1 MRAGSSVALVVLV
14 ILVAVGATAGE
25 VVFVGTA
32 VTAAESSEPAVPTHV
47 VSDAESLSSHT
58 ATPADR
64 ACPVAAETELPSTT
78 TAAGTTTG
86 FDPPPRP
93 RIAAVYPNPT
103 TDGNVGEYFVLETP
117 PATNLTGW
125 TITDGHT
132 TAEFPNVTVS
142 DPVAVTMDPDET
154 AVMTDIDVL
163 ELEGYVRLA
172 ADGDLLTLQD
182 GETIVDTISYD
193 RARTA
198 TVWYRNGS
206 SLAGSSTESS
216 AGQEGSGVDSTD
228 TVDGSWWP
236 RGASCFPV
244 ATYEEPTATGFV
256 LPDSPDVVLER
267 IGSAEDRILLAGYTF
282 VSEEVTDALEA
293 ALERG
298 VHVDVLVEAG
308 PVGGTPERTDDL
320 LFRLEDA
327 GAEVNVLGGPGAR
340 YRYHHP
346 KYAVVD
352 ESVLVATENWKPSGL
367 GGASS
372 RGWGVVVEEPAL
384 AADLEAVFRADASG
398 WDVSSWTEHRDTAT
412 FVEDDAPTTSFPET
426 HVPTELTVDEG
437 ELLLAP
443 DNAEERLIELLDGAN
458 ESILIKQASIRGNDL
473 SVLEATVD
481 AAERGVEVRVLLD
494 SSWYLESD
502 NRELVQRLEERSADD
517 DLPLEARLVDGG
529 DQFGK
534 IHAKGLVVDGET
546 VVVGSINWNENSLR
560 NNREV
565 ALVLHGED
573 AGAYYEAVFDADWEE
588 DDSGG
593 FVVPLELLGAVG
605 AGLVA
610 AAVLGWHHLTVAGN
624 RETEIT
630 EDERIYFSS
639 RAVPHSRALRRCP
652 RRPSS
657 RRGRR

>member
-1 MRAGSSVALVVLV
+1 MS
-14 ILVAVGATAGE
+14 GAT
-25 VVFVGTA
+25 
-32 VTAAESSEPAVPTHV
+32 SQ
-47 VSDAESLSSHT
+47 SSHT
-58 ATPADR
+58 ATPVGR
-64 ACPVAAETELPSTT
+64 ACPVAAETALPSATDHPGT
-78 TAAGTTTG
+78 TA
-86 FDPPPRP
+86 FDPPPGP
-93 RIAAVYPNPT
+93 RITAVYPNPT

-117 PATNLTGW
+117 PATRLDNW

-154 AVMTDIDVL
+154 AAMTDLAVI

-172 ADGDLLTLQD
+172 ADGDRLTLQD
-182 GETIVDTISYD
+182 GDTVVDTISYG

-198 TVWYRNGS
+198 TVWHRNASSPDGS
-206 SLAGSSTESS
+206 SAV
-216 AGQEGSGVDSTD
+216 QDGSGVGTTD
-228 TVDGSWWP
+228 PADGGWWP
-236 RGASCFPV
+236 RGAPCFPV
-244 ATYEEPTATGFV
+244 TSYDGSAATAFV

-267 IGSAEDRILLAGYTF
+267 IDSAEDRILVAGYTF
-282 VSEEVTDALEA
+282 VSPDVTDALEA

-298 VHVDVLVEAG
+298 VHVEVLVEAG

-320 LFRLEDA
+320 LTRLEAA
-327 GAEVNVLGGPGAR
+327 GAEVDALGGSGAR

-367 GGASS
+367 GGTSS
-372 RGWGVVVEEPAL
+372 RGWSVVVEEPAL
-384 AADLEAVFRADASG
+384 AADLKAVFRADADG
-398 WDVSSWTEHRDTAT
+398 WDVSPWTEHRDTAT
-412 FVEDDAPTTSFPET
+412 FVEDDSPMASFPET
-426 HVPTELTVDEG
+426 HEPQELTVDEV

-443 DNAEERLIELLDGAN
+443 DNAEGRLVELLEGAN
-458 ESILIKQASIRGNDL
+458 ESIIIKQASIRGDDL

-494 SSWYLESD
+494 SSWYLEAD
-502 NRELVQRLEERSADD
+502 NRELVLRLEEWAADD
-517 DLPLEARLVDGG
+517 DLPLEARLVDE
-529 DQFGK
+529 DDHFGK
-534 IHAKGLVVDGET
+534 IHAKGLVVNGET
-546 VVVGSINWNENSLR
+546 AVVGSINWNENSLR

-565 ALVLHGED
+565 ALVLHGEA
-573 AGAYYEAVFDADWEE
+573 AGSYYETVFEADWDG
-588 DDSGG
+588 DDDGV
-593 FVVPLELLGAVG
+593 VVPLELLGAVG

-624 RETEIT
+624 RETEIP

-652 RRPSS
+652 RQPSS